1 MNFKIL
7 LTFLMTIS
15 FCSCNGQNT
24 NANNITTATPM
35 PINRFDKALFQL
47 INSDDTT
54 LNQQLLNQ
62 YPLMTEILG
71 KGILNM
77 QSPEIPGFFNK
88 LENFYSEPTLKN
100 LYADA
105 IKNMIRSQRQ
115 SYRSATHSP
124 GYMKNSRPCKFR
136 LCTCTFPDSTRT
148 YWSAT
153 VCYHSPSTNIWEK
166 IIRCI
171 RTFL

>member
-71 KGILNM
+71 KGI
-77 QSPEIPGFFNK
+77 PEYAIAGDARLFSINWKTFTRTDPEKIF
-88 LENFYSEPTLKN
+88 
-100 LYADA
+100 YADA
-105 IKNMIRSQRQ
+105 NQ
-115 SYRSATHSP
+115 
-124 GYMKNSRPCKFR
+124 
-136 LCTCTFPDSTRT
+136 
-148 YWSAT
+148 
-153 VCYHSPSTNIWEK
+153 K
-166 IIRCI
+166 I
-171 RTFL
+171 

>member
-77 QSPEIPGFFNK
+77 QSPEMPGFFNK

-105 IKNMIRSQRQ
+105 IK
-115 SYRSATHSP
+115 
-124 GYMKNSRPCKFR
+124 
-136 LCTCTFPDSTRT
+136 
-148 YWSAT
+148 
-153 VCYHSPSTNIWEK
+153 K
-166 IIRCI
+166 I
-171 RTFL
+171 